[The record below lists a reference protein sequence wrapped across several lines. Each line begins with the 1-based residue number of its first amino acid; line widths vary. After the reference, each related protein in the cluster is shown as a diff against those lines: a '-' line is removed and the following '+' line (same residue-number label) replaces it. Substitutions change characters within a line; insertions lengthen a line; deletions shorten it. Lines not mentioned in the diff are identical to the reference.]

1 MRSASSTRNSSAS
14 WRVATLTDRTDGQ
27 GAGSVG
33 SAGSAGRLRLDA
45 ELVERGL
52 AVSRSRAVRLIG
64 EGLVTVDGRPAT
76 KAALP
81 VSAGARIAVE
91 GAHSWVS
98 RAALKLVAGLD
109 AAGVDPRG
117 RFALDVGAST
127 GGFTQVLLERGAT
140 GVIALDVGHG
150 QLVQQLRDDERV
162 VVVEGANA
170 RELTA
175 ESLAGFAPWAPSV
188 DLVVADVS
196 FISLTL
202 VLPAL
207 VRAVGTEADF
217 VLLIK
222 PQFEVG
228 KGGTR
233 EGIVRDRAAREDAV
247 LGVLWAAWDAG
258 LPTAGVY
265 SSPIV
270 GSAGN
275 HEYLAW
281 FSTGA
286 GRNPTEWLEHVAKE
300 VT

>member
-1 MRSASSTRNSSAS
+1 MTR
-14 WRVATLTDRTDGQ
+14 
-27 GAGSVG
+27 GAGAERSEP
-33 SAGSAGRLRLDA
+33 ARLDA
-45 ELVERGL
+45 ALVERGL
-52 AVSRSRAVRLIG
+52 AVSRSRAVRVIE
-64 EGLVTVDGRPAT
+64 EGLVSVDGRTVT
-76 KAALP
+76 KPSLR
-81 VSAGARIAVE
+81 VSGSARIEVE
-91 GAHSWVS
+91 GTHAWVS
-98 RAALKLVAGLD
+98 RAALKLNAGLE
-109 AAGVDPRG
+109 ASGVDPRG

-127 GGFTQVLLERGAT
+127 GGFTQVLLERGAA

-175 ESLAGFAPWAPSV
+175 ESLAGFASWAPSV

-207 VRAVGTEADF
+207 VRSVDTEADF

-233 EGIVRDRAAREDAV
+233 EGIVRDSAARHDAV
-247 LGVLWAAWDAG
+247 MGVLWAAWDAG

-265 SSPIV
+265 SSPIA

-281 FSTGA
+281 FSSRV
-286 GRNPTEWLEHVAKE
+286 GRNPSEWLEHVAKE

>member
-1 MRSASSTRNSSAS
+1 MSFSAN
-14 WRVATLTDRTDGQ
+14 WRAATLSDAA
-27 GAGSVG
+27 GARAPGVQV
-33 SAGSAGRLRLDA
+33 RLDSA
-45 ELVERGL
+45 LVERGL
-52 AVSRSRAVRLIG
+52 APSRSRAVRLIEG
-64 EGLVTVDGRPAT
+64 GLVTVDGRPAV
-76 KAALP
+76 KAALKVTP
-81 VSAGARIAVE
+81 SQRIEVE
-91 GAHSWVS
+91 GDHSWVS
-98 RAALKLVAGLD
+98 RAALKLD
-109 AAGVDPRG
+109 AALEAFGVDPAG

-127 GGFTQVLLERGAT
+127 GGFTQVLLERGAR

-150 QLVQQLRDDERV
+150 QLDPVLRGDDRV
-162 VVVEGANA
+162 AVIEGFNA

-175 ESLAGFAPWAPSV
+175 HTLAGFAEWAPSV

-207 VRAVGTEADF
+207 AASVGTDAEF
-217 VLLIK
+217 VVLIK

-233 EGIVRDRAAREDAV
+233 EGIVRQAAARFDAV
-247 LGVLWAAWDAG
+247 MGVLWAAWDAG
-258 LPTAGVY
+258 LPTAGVC

-281 FSTGA
+281 FQRGV
-286 GRNPTEWLEHVAKE
+286 GRNPTEWLEHVQKE